1 MQRSRTKDSS
11 PPTSGVKRH
20 GSKKVTASQSA
31 RKKDW
36 SSVEPERPGAVRTM
50 WRCAPPAAAREW
62 ECMRDFAGGVD
73 LSWRDD
79 AISILEA
86 FTERTPGSVLEPK
99 DSCLT
104 WHYADADPD
113 FGLSQAKN
121 LQLHI
126 DQMLANQVRECS
138 LSLLRTFPL

>member
-1 MQRSRTKDSS
+1 MHSHSRAAATAAASS
-11 PPTSGVKRH
+11 ASPRAASDFLLPP
-20 GSKKVTASQSA
+20 
-31 RKKDW
+31 
-36 SSVEPERPGAVRTM
+36 
-50 WRCAPPAAAREW
+50 APPAAAREW